1 MKILSLIKKQLPLIL
16 LTTFL
21 HALSA
26 LCALFMPYEMGII
39 VSQGIKLQNATIL
52 KECGIIMGV
61 LAISTLVL
69 SLVTVRLN
77 AKISNDFEK
86 QLKISVFKKINSLT
100 FEEFSSIG
108 TSGLLTRVNDDISTL
123 RQTFSNTIFLIISIL
138 VYYVGGVV
146 LVMIKDKLIGI
157 IMLCISPIVLLIC
170 WLLASKLDKLWEYGD
185 KMADAQNKHVRERM
199 SGIRVLRA
207 FDKEQEK
214 HNKTSEAT
222 KEMVLSFITANRLS
236 GLINP
241 IITVVFSLATVAIIA
256 VSADRISYQSAL
268 NAGDIISSIQYISL
282 ISSGLLM
289 LSWSLSWLPHVAVS
303 ARRIGDIFA
312 FNENKSDENE
322 ELLTGDINIKD
333 LTFTYPEAGAPT
345 LKNINFSI
353 KQGQKVAIIG
363 GTGSGKSTLIKLLLN
378 FYQPDSGTINFGG
391 TLYTKTNFKQVRKS
405 VSVAL
410 QKAMIFQGTLL
421 DNITCFSNEY
431 NEEKVKEVVSVAQLD
446 QFLVE
451 KGGLSFE
458 LKQLGTNVS
467 GGQKQRINI
476 ARTIIKDSSLYI
488 FDDSFSAL
496 DFLTESQLRSRLRE
510 YLKGKSQL
518 IITQRISTAM
528 HCDSIYVM
536 DRGEIIAF
544 GSHEEL
550 LKNCEVYQEIAMSQL
565 DKEELN

>member
-550 LKNCEVYQEIAMSQL
+550 LKNCEVYSQL
-565 DKEELN
+565 YQSQIGGGL

>member
-1 MKILSLIKKQLPLIL
+1 MKILSLIKKQLPQIL

-52 KECGIIMGV
+52 KECGITMGV

-312 FNENKSDENE
+312 FNENKSDENG

-431 NEEKVKEVVSVAQLD
+431 SEEKVKEVVSVAQLD

-458 LKQLGTNVS
+458 LKQLGSNVS

-550 LKNCEVYQEIAMSQL
+550 LKNCEVYSQL
-565 DKEELN
+565 YQSQIGGGL